1 MYYLSRIIINE
12 IIDLLLGPILPATL
26 PRSFYLFLFVISWL
40 LLRAFIA
47 FGYFVHGCGLFDMSE
62 LNLSLGFVYFFSFST
77 VLDCTL
83 QYALC
88 KAPLADM
95 KLICKPFFTLSLELP
110 SLLTGSCFF
119 LPVGIT
125 LVSSCTVTGLQFLL
139 QVGLA
144 RLFTSSN

>member
-1 MYYLSRIIINE
+1 MYYLSRSIINE
-12 IIDLLLGPILPATL
+12 IIDLLLAPILPATL

-62 LNLSLGFVYFFSFST
+62 LNLSLGFIYFFYFST

-95 KLICKPFFTLSLELP
+95 KLICKPFFYPFFRIAFP
-110 SLLTGSCFF
+110 SYRLMFF
-119 LPVGIT
+119 PPFGIT
-125 LVSSCTVTGLQFLL
+125 LVSSCTITGLQFLL